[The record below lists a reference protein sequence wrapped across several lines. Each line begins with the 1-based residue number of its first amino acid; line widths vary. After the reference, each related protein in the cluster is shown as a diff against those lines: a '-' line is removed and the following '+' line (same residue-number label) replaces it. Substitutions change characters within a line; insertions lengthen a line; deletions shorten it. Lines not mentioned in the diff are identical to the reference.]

1 LTLVDLHR
9 LDLRPGDV
17 HRTRVRLRLEP
28 LGFGGQTYTLEPA
41 DIEAAVEVQRAA
53 GGRYFT
59 LRFGGTVAGPCMR
72 CLEDARVPVAVEA
85 SEYHADRP
93 EAGSEEELASEYVED
108 DRLDVGRWAHD
119 SLVFALPDKLLSSAE
134 CRGLCARCGERLSPD
149 VEHACAEPE
158 PDARWA
164 KLRELL

>member
-59 LRFGGTVAGPCMR
+59 L
-72 CLEDARVPVAVEA
+72 EDARVPVAVEA

-119 SLVFALPDKLLSSAE
+119 SLVFALPDKLLCSAE